1 MEVDGAL
8 LFIIGVIDNPGVN
21 VVNAAIVVV
30 LTLGIAPPTTASVSL
45 I

>member
-1 MEVDGAL
+1 MEVGGA

-21 VVNAAIVVV
+21 VVNAAAIVV
-30 LTLGIAPPTTASVSL
+30 LTLGIAPPIAL

>member
-1 MEVDGAL
+1 MEVGGA

-21 VVNAAIVVV
+21 VVNAAIVV